1 MSVQTNIQQGPI
13 LVNSGEALT
22 DLEGYL
28 VKAADAG
35 SELEVLLPEAVTD
48 VCLYVVDEGAA
59 HDEDSK
65 VIPLV
70 AGEQIRVR
78 ANSTGSAGAVVVLA
92 AISGSDIGKVRTLPA
107 TAGYYFSPGIAEEDW
122 ADEQLVKIRVLPR
135 IVYVATAFTGATPA
149 NTAATNSSPYGYA
162 GATQADAVVANVRE
176 IRAALI
182 AAGLMASN

>member
-1 MSVQTNIQQGPI
+1 MSVQSNTIQGPI
-13 LVNSGEALT
+13 QVNSGEDLT
-22 DLEGYL
+22 DKEGYL

-48 VCLYVVDEGAA
+48 VCLYVVDDGAA
-59 HDEDSK
+59 HDSDST

-70 AGEQIRVR
+70 AGEQRRVR
-78 ANSTGSAGAVVVLA
+78 GNGTGSAGAVVVLE
-92 AISGSDIGKVRTLPA
+92 AISGANIGKVRTIPA

-135 IVYVATAFTGATPA
+135 IVYVATAFTVATPA
-149 NTAATNSSPYGYA
+149 DTAATNSTPYGYA
-162 GATQADAVVANVRE
+162 QAQADALVDNVRE
-176 IRAALI
+176 MRAALI